1 MVDLPDD
8 ERRLTADGGDA
19 APGRRADVRLP
30 ETADDEEA
38 AAIAAA
44 IGTYLA
50 DERAAAEAGAGGDG
64 RSWDGRRWS
73 FAGRLDNLTGRAARV
88 PDGAPADG
96 WSAAG
101 RADRY

>member
-1 MVDLPDD
+1 MADARYD
-8 ERRLTADGGDA
+8 ERRLVADGGD
-19 APGRRADVRLP
+19 PEADLRLP

-50 DERAAAEAGAGGDG
+50 DERAAAAAAAADDGEA
-64 RSWDGRRWS
+64 WDGRRWT
-73 FAGRLDNLTGRAARV
+73 FAGRLDSLTGRAARV